1 MALGAVSFKKSLTHA
16 SRRWGSVVVWETV
29 TPTCK
34 RCQVSLPSSTERVHA
49 ITGSFNHSSYPCTEV
64 VDGLWRETSSPQCS
78 QSEESGIIPV
88 SANRFKKI
96 KSQFTIISISVIHVI
111 NFQLTSIHPVIYFTC
126 NYLAK
131 KQKSSVFCFFLP
143 DNTSVNQ
150 FDDFPL

>member
-34 RCQVSLPSSTERVHA
+34 RCHVLLPSSTERVHA
-49 ITGSFNHSSYPCTEV
+49 ITGSFKHSSYPCTEV
-64 VDGLWRETSSPQCS
+64 VDSLWRETSSSQCS

-88 SANRFKKI
+88 SANRFFK
-96 KSQFTIISISVIHVI
+96 KSQFTIISISVIHAI
-111 NFQLTSIHPVIYFTC
+111 SFQLTSLHPVIYFTC
-126 NYLAK
+126 NYLAN
-131 KQKSSVFCFFLP
+131 KQKCSCFFLP